1 MLYKG
6 SVVFNKNTAKTQV
19 NTIAKKKSAWSCRA
33 DKKIGRKM
41 QNRLLILKNES
52 KQVAKKGIKAA

>member
-19 NTIAKKKSAWSCRA
+19 NTVAKKKSAWSCRA
-33 DKKIGRKM
+33 GKKICRKM
-41 QNRLLILKNES
+41 QKVISPNEVS
-52 KQVAKKGIKAA
+52 FCQI